1 MPTVP
6 TVPTVSVKPAPVLQ
20 FRNANG
26 LTVAEC
32 NQARTTCYKRFAD
45 ADITTRET
53 EVGKKYVSVSW
64 GDGLVSRSIWRIG
77 GRYVLH
83 GGPGESLAYAARFED
98 VLALIRCW

>member
-1 MPTVP
+1 MQPSSREATRTSLLSTQTLP
-6 TVPTVSVKPAPVLQ
+6 RA
-20 FRNANG
+20 G
-26 LTVAEC
+26 LLKLS
-32 NQARTTCYKRFAD
+32 QM
-45 ADITTRET
+45 RET
-53 EVGKKYVSVSW
+53 EVGKKCVSVSW